1 MSRTTDNII
10 RIVKAGGNMNVDGE
24 KMTTDNMI
32 RVAKAAV
39 ESGST
44 VTFMGLHQHT
54 TDNLIRIVEAGGKH
68 VVVQD

>member
-10 RIVKAGGNMNVDGE
+10 RVVEAGGSMNVNAE
-24 KMTTDNMI
+24 HMTTDNMI

-39 ESGST
+39 SAGVI

-54 TDNLIRIVEAGGKH
+54 TDNLIRIAKAGGKN
-68 VVVQD
+68 VVLQD

>member
-10 RIVKAGGNMNVDGE
+10 RIVKAGGNMNVNGE
-24 KMTTDNMI
+24 NMTSDNMI

-44 VTFMGLHQHT
+44 VTFIGLHKHT
-54 TDNLIRIVEAGGKH
+54 TDNLIRVVKAGGKH
-68 VVVQD
+68 VIVQD